1 VPTTVRRRV
10 AGVDGCKRGWVVAL
24 VPERDDEP
32 TSVHVVASFA
42 DVLALRPV
50 AIAVDMPIGL
60 PDAGPRACDI
70 ATRARLGVRRSSV
83 FPSPIRP
90 MLDATSYAEAL
101 AIGRR
106 VDGRGLSRQA
116 FNLIPRIRDVDQHI
130 TQRMQAWIG
139 EAHPELCFAL
149 LLGAPC
155 AASKKTAEGR
165 AERLA
170 AITGAYPDAVER
182 IAEPHLG
189 AALDDV
195 LDAYA
200 LTVTARRLNEGMV
213 LRLGDGARDSTGL
226 RQEVVL

>member
-1 VPTTVRRRV
+1 VPAAVRRDV

-24 VPERDDEP
+24 VPERDDGP
-32 TSVHVVASFA
+32 TSVHVVSSFG

-50 AIAVDMPIGL
+50 SIAVDMPIGL
-60 PDAGPRACDI
+60 PNAGPRACDI

-90 MLDATSYAEAL
+90 MLEATSYAEAL
-101 AIGRR
+101 TIGRR

-116 FNLIPRIRDVDQHI
+116 FNLIPRVRDVDQHI
-130 TQRMQAWIG
+130 TRRKQARIG

-149 LLGAPC
+149 LLGGPC
-155 AASKKTAEGR
+155 AASKKSAEGR

-170 AITGAYPDAVER
+170 AIARAYPDALER
-182 IAEPHLG
+182 IAEPHPG

-200 LTVTARRLNEGMV
+200 LTVTARRLNEGTV
-213 LRLGDGARDSTGL
+213 VRLGDGARDSKGL
-226 RQEVVL
+226 RQEVIL